1 MNASSPPRLAVEA
14 LYLALGGRTLCRD
27 LSLTLAAG
35 ETLAILGRNG
45 AGKSTLLAALA
56 GLRPPSAGRVL
67 LSGRDYAHWG
77 TKAAARLRG
86 WLGQRQEDPFPATAL
101 EVALSG
107 RHPHLARWQWE
118 SAADYAVARA
128 ALRETGLEALAER
141 DARALSGGERQR
153 LALAALL
160 AQEAPLMLLDEPLT
174 HLDLNHQIAAL
185 ETLARRARAGAT
197 VVMVL
202 HDPGLALRYASRA
215 LLLYDDGN
223 SATGAA
229 AELLRAETLSRL
241 YGHPLLYAEAEGRV
255 AFVPG

>member
-1 MNASSPPRLAVEA
+1 MNAPPRLAVEA
-14 LYLALGGRTLCRD
+14 LSLTLGGRTLCRD
-27 LSLTLAAG
+27 LSCALTAG

-45 AGKSTLLAALA
+45 AGKSTLLATLA

-67 LSGRDYAHWG
+67 LSGRDYAHWN
-77 TKAAARLRG
+77 AREAARLRG
-86 WLGQRQEDPFPATAL
+86 WLGQRQEDPFPATVL

-118 SAADYAVARA
+118 GAADYAAARA
-128 ALRETGLEALAER
+128 ALRETGLEALAGR

-160 AQEAPLMLLDEPLT
+160 AQDAPLMLLDEPLT
-174 HLDLNHQIAAL
+174 HLDLNHQIAVL
-185 ETLARRARAGAT
+185 EILARRARAGAT

-215 LLLYDDGN
+215 LLLYDDGSN
-223 SATGAA
+223 ATGTA
-229 AELLRAETLSRL
+229 AELLRTETLSRL
-241 YGHPLLYAEAEGRV
+241 YAHPLLYAKAGERV
-255 AFVPG
+255 AFVPD